1 MTFRPLHT
9 RRLGLLCSSSLLAL
23 TTTLTAAPGQA
34 QTWGLPAY
42 APPPVGYRAPAPPN
56 HYGYGDD
63 RYNRF
68 DRYGRTDQDNR
79 YGSSGRFG
87 DSTVYDNDPAAWA
100 LSEAQ
105 MAQRCNMGRLVGGLI
120 GGGVGYAT
128 SRKDGR
134 SWAVPLGALLG
145 SQMGCNV
152 GNGRGPVPW

>member
-9 RRLGLLCSSSLLAL
+9 SRLGLLCSSSLLAL
-23 TTTLTAAPGQA
+23 TTALTGAPSQA
-34 QTWGLPAY
+34 QPWGLPTY
-42 APPPVGYRAPAPPN
+42 APPPVGYRAPAPHN
-56 HYGYGDD
+56 RYD
-63 RYNRF
+63 RYDRY
-68 DRYGRTDQDNR
+68 DRYGRHDQDNP
-79 YGSSGRFG
+79 YGSSGRYG

-128 SRKDGR
+128 SRNDGR

-152 GNGRGPVPW
+152 GHGRGPVPW